1 MKSIRWTELII
12 FIVSAELTGA
22 ISALLAGSYK
32 DFYASLTQPPLAPPP
47 AVFPVVWGILY
58 ALMGISAYLVWKEPG
73 DLSSR
78 RSRALSVYA
87 VQLAVNFSW
96 SIIFFRFGLLT
107 AAAVTAVILAALVG
121 LMVYTFSQ
129 VKRTAALLNVP
140 YLLWSIFAAYL
151 AIGTAVLN

>member
-1 MKSIRWTELII
+1 MKKIRWTELII

-32 DFYASLTQPPLAPPP
+32 DFYSSLTQPPLAPPS

-58 ALMGISAYLVWKEPG
+58 ALMGVSAYLVWNEPG
-73 DLSSR
+73 DLSSL
-78 RSRALSVYA
+78 RSRALALYA

-107 AAAVTAVILAALVG
+107 AAAVTAVILAALVC
-121 LMVYTFSQ
+121 LMVCSFSK

>member
-1 MKSIRWTELII
+1 MKKIRWTELII

-32 DFYASLTQPPLAPPP
+32 DFYASLIQPPFAPPS

-58 ALMGISAYLVWKEPG
+58 ALMGISAYLIWKEPEDRG
-73 DLSSR
+73 AY
-78 RSRALSVYA
+78 RSTALTLYA
-87 VQLAVNFSW
+87 VQLAVNFVW

-107 AAAVTAVILAALVG
+107 AAAVVAVILAALVG
-121 LMVYTFSQ
+121 AMVYSFAR
-129 VKRTAALLNVP
+129 VKNTAAWLNVP

-151 AIGTAVLN
+151 AIGNAILN